1 MITIYLD
8 MDGVLCDFDRRFM
21 ELFENREYDPRLF
34 REAVLRHRI
43 FETLDWMPH
52 GKELLDSIRQLCLI
66 FNSIHPGIIRTEIL
80 SSTGTS
86 ETVIREQAMLQKSFW
101 LDKHG
106 IDFPRNFSTSKVEKS
121 KWAHKSAIL
130 IDDRLGCVHPFRT
143 KGGNAVLHEDK
154 DYLSTLF
161 QVGHYIAEI
170 VHPGYTRGNMD
181 L

>member
-21 ELFENREYDPRLF
+21 ELFEHREYDPRLF

-52 GKELLDSIRQLCLI
+52 GKELLEGIVQIRNSYSPTVQL
-66 FNSIHPGIIRTEIL
+66 EIL

-86 ETVIREQAMLQKSFW
+86 ELVIREQAIAQKSSW

-106 IDFPRNFSTSKVEKS
+106 IDLPRNFSTSKVEKS
-121 KWAHKSAIL
+121 KWAHKGAIL
-130 IDDRLGCVHPFRT
+130 IDDRPGCVLPFRT
-143 KGGNAVLHEDK
+143 RDGRAVLHEDR
-154 DYLSTLF
+154 DYLFTLS
-161 QVGHYIAEI
+161 QVRDYITEI
-170 VHPGYTRGNMD
+170 LRLGYTCGNMD

>member
-43 FETLDWMPH
+43 FETLEWMPH
-52 GKELLDSIRQLCLI
+52 GKELLEGIVQLEDSYPPIVQI
-66 FNSIHPGIIRTEIL
+66 EIL

-86 ETVIREQAMLQKSFW
+86 ETVIREQAMLQKSSW

-106 IDFPRNFSTSKVEKS
+106 IEFPRNFSTSKVEKS

-154 DYLSTLF
+154 DYLSTLS
-161 QVGHYIAEI
+161 QVRHYITEI
-170 VHPGYTRGNMD
+170 LRLGYTCGNMD